1 MNFSWETIAWGHAEQ
16 KTIPK
21 RRFRRRVGLCRP
33 LLGAR
38 SRRRPTA
45 QPRLARGAQWTKV
58 DRAHRLCLA
67 LYATRSASVGGCL
80 STNAAMATGG
90 SVRGDGP
97 RFARTVA
104 PFGGQS
110 ARSDG
115 NHTGLPHPAIHPG
128 ERLSGWPRRGEAQE
142 RYEGTRGGGY
152 FRTPARLACNTESG

>member
-1 MNFSWETIAWGHAEQ
+1 MNFNPEAVASWHGNS

-21 RRFRRRVGLCRP
+21 RRFRGRVGLCRTLP
-33 LLGAR
+33 GAR
-38 SRRRPTA
+38 WRRRPTA
-45 QPRLARGAQWTKV
+45 QPRLARGVRWTEV

-67 LYATRSASVGGCL
+67 LYATRAASVGGHL
-80 STNAAMATGG
+80 STNAAMPTRGG
-90 SVRGDGP
+90 VRGDGP

-128 ERLSGWPRRGEAQE
+128 ERLSGRLRRGEAQE
-142 RYEGTRGGGY
+142 KGTKLHAAVDTLGHL
-152 FRTPARLACNTESG
+152 LALHVRAA